1 MNMTNQEKGNEG
13 RGVPGWLEL
22 YDLSLHSDVEA
33 RTPLDAYIRGI
44 VDFGNHSFKPSEDTI
59 SGESREPPINMGR
72 TPGWVELSKPQF
84 YGDIVARLPEKP
96 YVKGFVDEDNHFY
109 PYGKTIVMPRFEL

>member
-1 MNMTNQEKGNEG
+1 MTNQEKRNEE

-33 RTPLDAYIRGI
+33 RTPLGAYIRGT
-44 VDFGNHSFKPSEDTI
+44 VDFGNRSFKPGGETI
-59 SGESREPPINMGR
+59 YGESKEPPIDMGR
-72 TPGWVELSKPQF
+72 TPGWVELSKVQF
-84 YGDIVARLPEKP
+84 YGDMVARLPQEP
-96 YVKGFVDEDNHFY
+96 YVKGFVDRDNHFY